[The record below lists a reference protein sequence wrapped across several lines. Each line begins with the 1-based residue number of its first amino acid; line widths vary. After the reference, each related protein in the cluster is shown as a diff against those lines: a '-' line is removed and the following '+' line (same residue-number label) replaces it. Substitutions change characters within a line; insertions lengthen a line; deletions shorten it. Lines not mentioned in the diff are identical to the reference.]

1 MRSGSTW
8 RFRGRA
14 LCSIV
19 RRGEAAFRII
29 AVKTLLK
36 RSDIRTDPMSAG
48 KNNPGSDR
56 NQRVRYAV
64 CRNHPASDI
73 DPDRSRNDCAVA

>member
-36 RSDIRTDPMSAG
+36 RSDIRTPLAIRAG
-48 KNNPGSDR
+48 
-56 NQRVRYAV
+56 
-64 CRNHPASDI
+64 NHPASDI